1 MSHFAIVTPPLYSHL
16 QAMQALAQVLIARGH
31 KITFIQPASA
41 VETVS
46 DRHIAVEY
54 VGATNAATS
63 QPAGSPGEISLFR
76 LIGQMSRTTE
86 MLCRELP
93 DALNRLSVDGLI
105 VDQMEAAGGLV
116 AEALGLPFV
125 SVACALPVNRES
137 GLPLPVMPFGYAT
150 DKRTLTLY
158 DTSSRI
164 YDWLMRSHDRVIARN
179 ADKFGLTPRK
189 SLDQC
194 LSPLAQI
201 SQTVP
206 LLDFPRR
213 ALPACFHH
221 VGPLRSTKIASAESA
236 WPVSPLRP
244 FVFAS
249 LGTLQGHRFGLFKTI
264 ARACRSLD
272 VQLLIAHCGGLGA
285 RQAEALLASGANWV
299 TDFADQPQVLQQA
312 QAVITHGGL
321 NTVIDAVNSATPI
334 LAMPIAFDQ
343 PGVAARVEW
352 NGLGRRVCRFSSSS
366 TIAQNLTFLLK
377 DEGYRRRLAAASEQL
392 QQAGGAARAAD
403 IIEQVFKTQHV
414 RLEATG

>member
-1 MSHFAIVTPPLYSHL
+1 MSHFAVITPPLYSHL
-16 QAMQALAQVLIARGH
+16 HAMQALAQVLIARGH

-46 DRHIAVEY
+46 DGRIGVHY
-54 VGATNAATS
+54 VGAADAATS
-63 QPAGSPGEISLFR
+63 ERAGRPGEISLFS

-93 DALNRLSVDGLI
+93 DALTRLRVDGLI

-125 SVACALPVNRES
+125 SVACALPVNRET
-137 GLPLPVMPFGYAT
+137 GLPLPVMPFDYAT
-150 DKRTLTLY
+150 DKRALKLY

-179 ADKFGLTPRK
+179 AAKFGLAPRK

-206 LLDFPRR
+206 LLDFPRQ

-221 VGPLRSTKIASAESA
+221 VGPLRSTNAVSAESA
-236 WPVSPLRP
+236 WPVSPSRP

-264 ARACRSLD
+264 AHACRSLD
-272 VQLLIAHCGGLGA
+272 LQLLIAHCGGLNA
-285 RQAEALLASGANWV
+285 RQADALLASGANWV
-299 TDFADQPQVLQQA
+299 TDFADQQQVLQQA

-321 NTVIDAVNSATPI
+321 NTVVDAVNSATPI
-334 LAMPIAFDQ
+334 LAVPIAFDQ
-343 PGVAARVEW
+343 PGVAARVAW
-352 NGLGRRVCRFSSSS
+352 NGLGRRVCRFSTSN
-366 TIAQNLTFLLK
+366 TMAQNLTLLLS
-377 DEGYRRRLAAASEQL
+377 DERYQRRLAAASEQL
-392 QQAGGAARAAD
+392 QQAGGARRAAD
-403 IIEQVFKTQHV
+403 IIEQVFRTQPA